1 MSDTF
6 SFSMPVRERDEL
18 AFLQANYYAVE
29 RRGVPPLIEGTR
41 SPSPEGMPHAPSQ
54 QEERLDHTASSSL
67 SLILSEEAFE
77 AAFNHPAWQHRLE
90 AIRVVASFGKHIPLQ
105 IRRLLRHALPQA
117 LRDISP
123 SVRSAA
129 AQLIADIGGTAFKDA
144 LFQAVNDS
152 EPHVRA
158 SIIHAL
164 GSLHEEA
171 CYALLEAALD
181 DPDELV
187 QEAAIWALTKQEEQR
202 PNLRLIS
209 MLKHPNA
216 FLRATA
222 TEALGTMKE
231 QLSQEAFIQV
241 LMAAADDED
250 EMVRAAALRIL
261 GTYENGVSA
270 ELFLEAL
277 HDEESVVRATAIHVL
292 GERGEVMCIEAIM
305 LALPDEDELVQEEIS
320 QALGKLSRSCY
331 QQLSSTFLLSTLLH
345 KHASVRR
352 IGTWVLGELR
362 EVAALPALIHLIV
375 HDPCEEVRVT
385 AACALGEFQDQ
396 EVYDALAHVVRINAS
411 TQVRIAALAALGMQG
426 PPPLPLLLH
435 LIDGD
440 NDEEIRIAA
449 LSALGKCEEQKV
461 YTVLRRIALHEPVLQ
476 VRIAA
481 ITMLGEMGDEYEESI
496 LDVLLALME
505 DQHAKVQQTAESM
518 LSQRIQRDI
527 ERERT
532 VDEKRVPMPPSEKE
546 FQASLA
552 TIAPMKQSAKMEF
565 ESLLNFVEG
574 KKGFVLANTCNEK
587 TLVLNFSYQYDE
599 EYTLYDALITSLA
612 PDMQVHHT
620 ESALSD
626 VDAEVRAM
634 AARMYEQI
642 QGRPVAE
649 TLIVACDLSRREPAD
664 IERKIPMKMI
674 ICLVGYHHVRYD
686 DVTIR
691 QSLAT
696 YLHPNRRHPFFRL
709 IRDWTDIAFGS
720 IHTSSHI
727 RLWHHHLHPF
737 ASSRHFQREGQ
748 VQLSGQRQIQKK
760 YTLLPYEPFS

>member
-1 MSDTF
+1 MRDTF
-6 SFSMPVRERDEL
+6 SFSIPIHEKDKLSQENPYIAL
-18 AFLQANYYAVE
+18 EE
-29 RRGVPPLIEGTR
+29 RRVVPHHVEGAR
-41 SPSPEGMPHAPSQ
+41 SSSPAFMPHAPSQ
-54 QEERLDHTASSSL
+54 QEERTYYAAPPSL

-77 AAFNHPAWQHRLE
+77 EALSHPAWQHRLE
-90 AIRVVASFGKHIPLQ
+90 TIRVVASFGKHIPLW
-105 IRRLLRHALPQA
+105 IRRLLLQA

-129 AQLIADIGGTAFKDA
+129 AQLIADSGVKAFKDA
-144 LFQAVNDS
+144 LLQAADDP

-164 GSLHEEA
+164 GIFNEEA
-171 CYALLEAALD
+171 CCALLEAALD

-202 PNLRLIS
+202 STLRLVA

-222 TEALGTMKE
+222 IEALGTIKE
-231 QLSQEAFIQV
+231 QLSQEAFIQI
-241 LMAAADDED
+241 LIATADDED
-250 EMVRAAALRIL
+250 EMVRAAALRVL
-261 GTYENGVSA
+261 GTYGDVVATEF
-270 ELFLEAL
+270 FLEAL
-277 HDEESVVRATAIHVL
+277 HDEESVVRATAVHVL
-292 GERGEVMCIEAIM
+292 GERGEVMGIEAIM
-305 LALPDEDELVQEEIS
+305 LALSDEDELVQEEIS

-345 KHASVRR
+345 RHASVRR
-352 IGTWVLGELR
+352 IGTWLLGELR
-362 EVAALPALIHLIV
+362 ETTALPALIHLIV
-375 HDPCEEVRVT
+375 HDPCEEVQIT

-396 EVYDALAHVVRINAS
+396 EVYDALAHVVRTDAS
-411 TQVRIAALAALGMQG
+411 TQVRIAALAALGTQAS
-426 PPPLPLLLH
+426 PPLPLLIH

-449 LSALGKCEEQKV
+449 ISALGKCEEQKV
-461 YTVLRRIALHEPVLQ
+461 YSTLKRIALHEPVLQ
-476 VRIAA
+476 VRTAA
-481 ITMLGEMGDEYEESI
+481 ITMLGEMGDENEESI
-496 LDVLLALME
+496 LDVLLTLTK

-518 LSQRIQRDI
+518 LSHRIQRDI
-527 ERERT
+527 QRELP
-532 VDEKRVPMPPSEKE
+532 VDERRGPTPPLEKE
-546 FQASLA
+546 LQASLA
-552 TIAPMKQSAKMEF
+552 VIAPMKQGAKMEF
-565 ESLLNFVEG
+565 ESLLNFVER

-599 EYTLYDALITSLA
+599 EHTLYDALITSLA
-612 PDMQVHHT
+612 TDMHVHHT

-626 VDAEVRAM
+626 ADAEVRAM

-642 QGRPVAE
+642 QERPVAE
-649 TLIVACDLSRREPAD
+649 TLIVACDLSRRESTD
-664 IERKIPMKMI
+664 FERKIPMKMI
-674 ICLVGYHHVRYD
+674 ICFVGYHHVRHD

-709 IRDWTDIAFGS
+709 IRDWTEIAFGS

-727 RLWHHHLHPF
+727 RLWHHHLPVL
-737 ASSRHFQREGQ
+737 ASSKRSQREEQ
-748 VQLSGQRQIQKK
+748 IQMVGQRQIQKK
-760 YTLLPYEPFS
+760 YTLLPYKPFS